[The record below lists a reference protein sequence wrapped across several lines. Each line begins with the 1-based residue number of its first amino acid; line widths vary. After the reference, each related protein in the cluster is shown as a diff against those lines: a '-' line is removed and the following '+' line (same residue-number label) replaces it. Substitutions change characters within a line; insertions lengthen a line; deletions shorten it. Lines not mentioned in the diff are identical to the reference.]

1 MLQQEHIY
9 AVFSKLKS
17 VQVLQKVCIKIV
29 TMLFTFVYFF
39 LINTLSSFAGK

>member
-17 VQVLQKVCIKIV
+17 LQVLQKACIKIV
-29 TMLFTFVYFF
+29 AVLFTLLYFF